1 MPHAADKHSCAG
13 GFLLSLATVTGASTK
28 LYKAVWVQ
36 VGVTTRSGVGG
47 ERMQKTKRWLAVIG
61 CAGLCGGS
69 WVFLGAQEPAPE
81 LVFNTDHS
89 QCTLFGADRDQFYEE
104 SVNRMARR
112 QYRFSKATVEA
123 VSHFAR
129 PAATATAQPG
139 SATVFDRLDQLGFI
153 DQYLFKAMQQA
164 GITPAESTNDYE
176 FIRRVTYDLT
186 GRPAKYE
193 RVIAFADNSA
203 ADKRAKLV
211 DELLNSAEWVDKWA
225 MFLGDQFKNVDDN
238 GQVRRFAEG
247 RNAFHQYMKT
257 SLAAG
262 KPYDKMVTEMITGSG
277 SSNWEQG
284 ELNWN
289 LGGMMTGGPVQDS
302 YDLQGEI
309 VAERLLGMGHQN
321 CLLCHNGR
329 GHMEALSVWGQSAT
343 RSQAWGLSAFFAKTV
358 TRRTYPDPT
367 NRNIYSTSFEDAP
380 RNADYSLNTTTGNR
394 TVRQPI
400 GAMRTIAP
408 EYPFGEGGKPKPGEN
423 YRDALARIVVA
434 DPQFARAT
442 VNYLWKQF
450 FVRAIVEPANL
461 FDPGRMDPSHPPP
474 APWTIQPANPEL
486 LNALAADFQK
496 SGFSFRDLMRKI
508 CNSEAYQLSSS
519 YAGKW
524 QPQYETYFARHFARR
539 LWAEEVVDGLAQ
551 VSNSPL
557 RYTYNIS
564 TLPVVGGST
573 TSQVNWAMQLPQT
586 RTLPGGAMAQFL
598 DSFLRGNR
606 VDAERKAE
614 GAIPQVLNLLN
625 DSFVMDRTRAAL
637 NGGVPTLTRQLLEKY
652 TASDNAGLVRELFLT
667 VLNRPPTAD
676 ESVTANGLLGGAVST
691 QIRQQRLEDLVWSLY
706 NKVDFVFNY

>member
-1 MPHAADKHSCAG
+1 MHG
-13 GFLLSLATVTGASTK
+13 
-28 LYKAVWVQ
+28 VWVD
-36 VGVTTRSGVGG
+36 VGKTNSGGDG
-47 ERMQKTKRWLAVIG
+47 MQKTKHWLMVLGSAALFAV
-61 CAGLCGGS
+61 LCGGLGGGG
-69 WVFLGAQEPAPE
+69 WVYLVAQEPAQDADAEPAF
-81 LVFNTDHS
+81 LTDHS
-89 QCTLFGADRDQFYEE
+89 QCTLFGADRDQFYED
-104 SVNRMARR
+104 SVNRQARR

-129 PAATATAQPG
+129 PAARTTAPEKAA
-139 SATVFDRLDQLGFI
+139 SVFDRLDQLGFI

-164 GITPAESTNDYE
+164 GITPAEATNDYE
-176 FIRRVTYDLT
+176 FIRRVTFDLT
-186 GRPAKYE
+186 GRPPKYE
-193 RVIAFADNSA
+193 RLMAFVENKA
-203 ADKRAKLV
+203 ADKRAKLI
-211 DELLNSAEWVDKWA
+211 DELLNSPEWVDKWA

-238 GQVRRFAEG
+238 AQVRRFAEG
-247 RNAFHQYMKT
+247 RNAFHQYIKT

-262 KPYDKMVTEMITGSG
+262 KPYDKMVTEMITATGAN
-277 SSNWEQG
+277 NWEQG

-289 LGGMMTGGPVQDS
+289 LGGLMTGGPVQDN

-329 GHMEALSVWGQSAT
+329 GHMEALSVWGKSAT
-343 RSQAWGLSAFFAKTV
+343 RTQAQGLSAFFSKTV
-358 TRRTYPDPT
+358 VRRAYPDPL
-367 NRNIYSTSFEDAP
+367 NRNVYTASFEDAP
-380 RNADYSLNTTTGNR
+380 RNAEYSLNTTTGNR
-394 TVRQPI
+394 TPRQPV
-400 GAMRTIAP
+400 GSARTLMP
-408 EYPFGEGGKPKPGEN
+408 EYPFGDGGKPKSGEN
-423 YRDALARIVVA
+423 YRDALARIVAA

-450 FVRAIVEPANL
+450 FVRGIVEPANL
-461 FDPGRMDPSHPPP
+461 FDPGRMDPKNPPP
-474 APWTIQPANPEL
+474 APWTIQPTNPEL

-508 CNSEAYQLSSS
+508 CNSEAYQLSSAYS
-519 YAGKW
+519 GNW
-524 QPQYETYFARHFARR
+524 QPRYETYFARHFARR
-539 LWAEEVVDGLAQ
+539 LWAEEVVDGIAQ

-557 RYTYNIS
+557 RYAYNVAS
-564 TLPVVGGST
+564 VTVPGT
-573 TSQVNWAMQLPQT
+573 PNTAQVNWAMQLPQT

-637 NGGVPTLTRQLLEKY
+637 NGGVPTLTRQLLDRY
-652 TASDNAGLVRELFLT
+652 SSSDNAGLVQELFLT

-676 ESVTANGLLGGAVST
+676 ESITANGLLGGAVSP
-691 QIRQQRLEDLVWSLY
+691 QLRQQRLEDLVWSLY